1 MRCRAN
7 RRGIY
12 DFLLALNCNLTFIF
26 NRSRDITP
34 SLHIY
39 NPGGTE
45 KRRLGVGRRAS
56 VSGYPERWTIQP

>member
-39 NPGGTE
+39 NPPLFQVELKKDGWE
-45 KRRLGVGRRAS
+45 
-56 VSGYPERWTIQP
+56 